1 MVKTWLDI
9 IRLLEKTYL
18 IAGNFIAQQV
28 NMVRSYLT

>member
-1 MVKTWLDI
+1 MIKTWLEI
-9 IRLLEKTYL
+9 IRLLDSTYL